1 MGFAEEFNA
10 LDYNRFLI
18 LFGALLIIIGVATV
32 GLVPGQQSFGV
43 EVAVAGLGMVTLG
56 KAGNNGKKM
65 EATLNTLKQVVLCG
79 KPPNE
84 PACKYEMKAEVA
96 EVLSAGKSDKPGA

>member
-10 LDYNRFLI
+10 LDFNKFLI
-18 LFGALLIIIGVATV
+18 LFGALLIIVGVAAAA
-32 GLVPGQQSFGV
+32 LVPGAQSTGI
-43 EVAVAGLGMVTLG
+43 EVTVAGLGLVTLG

-79 KPPNE
+79 KPPQE
-84 PACKYEMKAEVA
+84 PACKYEMKAEVS
-96 EVLSAGKSDKPGA
+96 EVVTSKPSGV